1 MANIT
6 VIAGGVCKTC
16 GHAQKTHEDNKGCT
30 ECGCIAIG
38 SY

>member
-1 MANIT
+1 MADIT
-6 VIAGGVCKTC
+6 IIAGGVCKTC
-16 GHAQKTHEDNKGCT
+16 GHAQKTHEDNTGCT